1 MGVGLPVLG
10 TCLLCRVRPEVGVLY
25 IRKELH
31 AVFGSAFAYFC
42 GSFQI
47 GVTAAVAVAVVVM
60 GLVPYPY
67 ADVVDTVIGE
77 YGEQVCLVAVVVI
90 ELHASFL

>member
-77 YGEQVCLVAVVVI
+77 DGEQVSLIAVVVI
-90 ELHASFL
+90 ELHARFL

>member
-10 TCLLCRVRPEVGVLY
+10 TGLLCRVCPEVGVLY

-31 AVFGSAFAYFC
+31 AVIGSPFSYFC

-47 GVTAAVAVAVVVM
+47 GVTAAVAVAIFVM

-67 ADVVDTVIGE
+67 ADVVDAVIGE
-77 YGEQVCLVAVVVI
+77 DGEQVSLIAVVVI
-90 ELHASFL
+90 ELYARFL